1 METNG
6 MKCFISREYSVSS
19 EILISIQEVLDE
31 LNIQYY
37 DMFPVQGGMAI
48 SEAIYTAI
56 HDSDIVIAVITKS
69 SSNVLFELGLAIGL
83 GKAVFLLVDDS
94 DYIPADLHGRLYIK
108 INENLKEN
116 LTLPLRFF
124 VDKKRKKTY
133 VDYTKF
139 YLSGVKDVNTSISE
153 NMYLEKLE
161 EIKQNGDGFQ
171 FENLVAELFGEIKE
185 QYTTI
190 NFRPASEDKR
200 YDFAVWIDELDGHII
215 NPIKFEL
222 KFGNISVG
230 QLNSLVSQV
239 IAEVKSQELVLI
251 LYCNKNNETIDYQ
264 SVFPNIVVVEFEK
277 FLKHLCKS
285 GLARTIWYFRNLGAH
300 GRSCQNDSL

>member
-1 METNG
+1 

-124 VDKKRKKTY
+124 VDKKRKKNICGLYKILFKWGKGCKHFYIRKY
-133 VDYTKF
+133 VF
-139 YLSGVKDVNTSISE
+139 R
-153 NMYLEKLE
+153 
-161 EIKQNGDGFQ
+161 EIGGNKTEWRWF
-171 FENLVAELFGEIKE
+171 
-185 QYTTI
+185 
-190 NFRPASEDKR
+190 
-200 YDFAVWIDELDGHII
+200 
-215 NPIKFEL
+215 PI
-222 KFGNISVG
+222 
-230 QLNSLVSQV
+230 
-239 IAEVKSQELVLI
+239 
-251 LYCNKNNETIDYQ
+251 
-264 SVFPNIVVVEFEK
+264 
-277 FLKHLCKS
+277 
-285 GLARTIWYFRNLGAH
+285 
-300 GRSCQNDSL
+300 